1 MRMTTYAVTGATGKL
16 GRLVLDELLE
26 KTDAANVVALARDP
40 TALQAYDQLG
50 VQVRKADY
58 DDADSLKA
66 ALQGVDRVLLISG
79 NAVGQRER
87 QHGNVIEAAKEVGVS
102 YLAYTSVLNAQG
114 SKLAL
119 AGEHVLTEKLLEKS
133 GLNYDV
139 LRMPWYSENY
149 TGALAPSIEH
159 GAIYGATGE
168 GRLSTATRAD
178 LAGGAV
184 GALLNS
190 SGGKTYEFAG
200 DESWTM
206 EEFAAEVSR
215 QAGKPVKYVNQSES
229 DYAKTLEGAGLPP
242 PVASLLASTSYLA
255 GFGELYSDSK
265 DLSTLSGRHTTP
277 IRETIARA
285 LEG

>member
-1 MRMTTYAVTGATGKL
+1 MTTYAVTGATGKL

-26 KTDAANVVALARDP
+26 KADAANVVALARDP

-58 DDADSLKA
+58 DDPESLKA

-87 QHGNVIEAAKEVGVS
+87 QHGNLIDAAKEAGVS

-133 GLNYDV
+133 GLTYDV

-190 SGGKTYEFAG
+190 PGGKTYELAG

-206 EEFAAEVSR
+206 DEFAGEVSR

-265 DLSTLSGRHTTP
+265 DLSTLSGRPTTP
-277 IRETIARA
+277 IRETIAQA
-285 LEG
+285 LKG

>member
-1 MRMTTYAVTGATGKL
+1 MTTYAVTGATGKL
-16 GRLVLDELLE
+16 GRLVLDELLQ
-26 KTDAANVVALARDP
+26 KVSPGDVVALAREPGKLADY
-40 TALQAYDQLG
+40 AEKG
-50 VQVRKADY
+50 VHVREADY
-58 DDADSLKA
+58 DDAESLRG

-87 QHGNVIEAAKEVGVS
+87 QHGNVIEAAKQAGVS

-119 AGEHVLTEKLLEKS
+119 AGEHVLTERLLEKS

-139 LRMPWYSENY
+139 LRMPWYTENY

-190 SGGKTYEFAG
+190 PGGKTYELAG
-200 DESWTM
+200 DESWSM
-206 EEFAAEVSR
+206 PEFAEEVSR
-215 QAGKPVKYVNQSES
+215 QAGKPVRYVNQSEA
-229 DYAKTLEGAGLPP
+229 DYARTLEGAGLPP

-255 GFGELYSDSK
+255 GSGELYSESK
-265 DLSTLSGRHTTP
+265 DLSTLSGRPTTP
-277 IRETIARA
+277 ISEAIAAA
-285 LEG
+285 LKA